1 MDISKLALLCD
12 IADTNNLTTS
22 AERMG
27 YTQSGVSHAISKLE
41 TEMDVTIL
49 KRTKRG
55 VELTSDGKM
64 LMPYIRLVV
73 SHYNRMDEI
82 VDSILGLQRGSICI
96 GTYCSIASQWLPGVI
111 QSFQQLY
118 PNIAIRIR
126 EGGIQDIEQWLS
138 EGSIDFGFLSWRKDQ
153 NYKFISLARDPL
165 YAITAKDL
173 PLPEEYQEDFPISAF
188 ADYPFIA
195 SESGVDYDVAVA
207 LEKSGIKPMI
217 SFSCRDD
224 HTIIPMVENNLGI
237 SLMPGM
243 FLEGHDKNIK
253 KIPVSPCAIRT
264 LGIGMLAEK
273 TLSTSAKAFI
283 KLSKKIITDAAP
295 VSAYTP
301 SPKKLAYMDA

>member
-12 IADTNNLTTS
+12 IADTNNLTAS

-41 TEMDVTIL
+41 TEMGVTIL

-55 VELTSDGKM
+55 VELTSDGET

-96 GTYCSIASQWLPGVI
+96 GTYCSIASQWLPAVI
-111 QSFQQLY
+111 QRFQELY
-118 PNIAIRIR
+118 PSIAIRIR
-126 EGGIQDIEQWLS
+126 EGGIQDVEQWLA
-138 EGSIDFGFLSWRKDQ
+138 EGSIDFGFLSWHKHQ

-165 YAITAKDL
+165 YAITAKEF
-173 PLPEEYQEDFPISAF
+173 PLPDEYRKSFPVSAF

-207 LEKSGIKPMI
+207 MEQAGIKPMV

-243 FLEGHDKNIK
+243 FLEGHDSNIR
-253 KIPVSPCAIRT
+253 KIPVSPCTIRT
-264 LGIGMLAEK
+264 LGIGILAEK
-273 TLSTSAKAFI
+273 SLSTSAKAFI
-283 KLSKKIITDAAP
+283 KLSKKIIGSSAPAQTNTPFARKWTYADA
-295 VSAYTP
+295 
-301 SPKKLAYMDA
+301 